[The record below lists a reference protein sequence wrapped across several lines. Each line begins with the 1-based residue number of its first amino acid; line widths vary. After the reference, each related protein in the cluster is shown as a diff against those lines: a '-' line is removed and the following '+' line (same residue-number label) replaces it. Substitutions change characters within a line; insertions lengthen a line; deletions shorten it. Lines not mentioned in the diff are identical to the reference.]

1 MDKDSNKN
9 KRIRTWSLLSAVAI
23 LAIALGVL
31 LGGKISGVLFSGQ
44 DLFTKE
50 DPAAQA
56 TLPTARVT
64 EVPIQLPSA
73 NATSQQSPVPPSTKE
88 AAATPLATADAYE
101 ALEKVADTGM
111 MSGIVN
117 ILFIGVDYE
126 AARIE
131 KTWKYKDGNS
141 FHSDVMIVC
150 AVNFNENRVDLISLP
165 RDTYA
170 NIPGVKGTY
179 KLNAALNC
187 GTDGTNYGLFC
198 EHGEGFEKVCEAAE
212 WMLGGI
218 DVDYYYAVTME
229 SVKQIVDIV
238 GGVWYNLEGDF
249 DNGGRYY
256 KAGFQYMD
264 GQACLDYM
272 RVRKPGHGDLPD
284 GDSNRV
290 NRQKSMMVAIFKK
303 MKEENMVLKVPEI
316 LAAFDGALFTNCT
329 PSQTAA
335 LALFG
340 YKLDPENIGAY
351 SMGGSTKTL
360 FHWNFV
366 FTNQSDRV
374 KMIKK
379 IYGVDVSTYPK
390 YTEAYGR
397 YTWCKML
404 QDQYMDICDPL
415 KSYVQKLIDED
426 DKLAAQAATPKPPE
440 DSPQDTAPPEST
452 DPPESGSA
460 STTATQTAP
469 PDPAPPDPAPA
480 DPAPADPAP
489 ADASSSSGTTP
500 DEPPPAEQGASANSD
515 IAYVRFLQA
524 ETETRKYSDAQR
536 ALFEEYKAAL
546 KQLKSLY
553 SSADKEAKKAA
564 NRKSNSLN
572 SVSSE
577 LLNQMIKVQDLAV
590 AVANSFNYTKVK
602 NISKTCYPNQTYS
615 NSPWALDY
623 MEDKKYNE
631 VRVNFN

>member
-9 KRIRTWSLLSAVAI
+9 KRIRTWALLSAVAI

-101 ALEKVADTGM
+101 ELEKVADTGM
-111 MSGIVN
+111 MNGIVN
-117 ILFIGVDYE
+117 IMFIGVDYE
-126 AARIE
+126 AARID
-131 KTWKYKDGNS
+131 KNWAGKGGNS

-272 RVRKPGHGDLPD
+272 RVRKGGHGNLPE

-303 MKEENMVLKVPEI
+303 MKEENMVLKVPEL

-329 PSQTAA
+329 PEQTAA

-351 SMGGSTKTL
+351 SMAGEGGTL

-366 FTNQSDRV
+366 FTKQSDRV
-374 KMIKK
+374 KLIKQ

-390 YTEAYGR
+390 YSLAYGR

-469 PDPAPPDPAPA
+469 P

>member
-1 MDKDSNKN
+1 MVTDTNKN
-9 KRIRTWSLLSAVAI
+9 KRIQTWALLSAVAI
-23 LAIALGVL
+23 LAIALGVI

-44 DLFTKE
+44 DLFAKE
-50 DPAAQA
+50 AQSS
-56 TLPTARVT
+56 PTAPAPVRAT
-64 EVPIQLPSA
+64 EVPILLPTSA
-73 NATSQQSPVPPSTKE
+73 ATAEESAMPTPTAETVITPVP
-88 AAATPLATADAYE
+88 TANVYE
-101 ALEKVADTGM
+101 ELEKVADTGM

-117 ILFIGVDYE
+117 VLFIGVDYE

-272 RVRKPGHGDLPD
+272 RVRKPGHGDLPE

-329 PSQTAA
+329 TAQTAA

-340 YKLDPENIGAY
+340 YKLDPESIGAY

-440 DSPQDTAPPEST
+440 ETPKATKTPEVTQAPEVTKAPDVTKAPEVTQAPEITPPPEVTQAPVVTEPPDSGGSDT
-452 DPPESGSA
+452 EPPEQSAQIVSDRTYIRYLQNESG
-460 STTATQTAP
+460 
-469 PDPAPPDPAPA
+469 
-480 DPAPADPAP
+480 
-489 ADASSSSGTTP
+489 
-500 DEPPPAEQGASANSD
+500 
-515 IAYVRFLQA
+515 
-524 ETETRKYSDAQR
+524 TRKYSESQR
-536 ALFEEYKAAL
+536 ALFEEYKTAL
-546 KQLKSLY
+546 QQLKSLY

-564 NRKSNSLN
+564 NRKSNSLS

-590 AVANSFNYTKVK
+590 SVANTFNYTKVK
-602 NISKTCYPNQTYS
+602 NISKTCYPNQTYNS
-615 NSPWALDY
+615 SPWGLNY
-623 MEDKKYNE
+623 MENKKYNE
-631 VRVNFN
+631 VEVNFN